1 MPGGNP
7 ETFTDPSGLIFGL
20 GKFFNWLGGLFGGGG
35 HQRET
40 HHARVRRLT
49 GYGLGMFFGPINME
63 IARVVEPVSHAFQVA
78 TRVFSRLMAKSLK
91 QSMNQVFDIH
101 GIVRDLN
108 ILTSSDTHPRER
120 LRVGLKLAFNIGLDA
135 LNFVDFGEGSLI
147 DDGIHV
153 ADDL

>member
-1 MPGGNP
+1 
-7 ETFTDPSGLIFGL
+7 
-20 GKFFNWLGGLFGGGG
+20 
-35 HQRET
+35 
-40 HHARVRRLT
+40 
-49 GYGLGMFFGPINME
+49 
-63 IARVVEPVSHAFQVA
+63 
-78 TRVFSRLMAKSLK
+78 MAKSLK

-153 ADDL
+153 ADDLWNGMEDFCSFTPATKVATNHGEQPIGTLHVGEQVLAYNPQTHKMEYEPILHVWIHKI